1 MHGTLFPLA
10 RRVVPSLGR
19 TAVIKLGLAADQ
31 ESSLGSSLG
40 VRGGAASDLAGIK
53 DSVRVGMSSTV
64 EFASLDN
71 GLN

>member
-1 MHGTLFPLA
+1 M
-10 RRVVPSLGR
+10 
-19 TAVIKLGLAADQ
+19 IELGLAADQ

-40 VRGGAASDLAGIK
+40 VRGGAASEPAGIK